1 MEMLQLIIDI
11 LLIVWLVT
19 LTYLS
24 FRRKSEELKPKVPRL
39 TLRKNKKRYI
49 VFKVLSDHD
58 DINVQDMEKQ
68 IRMALQEL
76 LGKVWLDIS
85 NPRVV
90 IYDPGRMS
98 GIISTNRLGYK
109 AVLAALPFVKS
120 VEDKEI
126 LLVPVRTT
134 GSLKKAKHLMRQ

>member
-1 MEMLQLIIDI
+1 MLQLIIDI

-49 VFKVLSDHD
+49 IFKVLSDHD

>member
-1 MEMLQLIIDI
+1 MLQLIIDI

-49 VFKVLSDHD
+49 AFKVLSDYD

>member
-1 MEMLQLIIDI
+1 MLQLIIDI

-109 AVLAALPFVKS
+109 AVLASLPFVKS

>member
-1 MEMLQLIIDI
+1 
-11 LLIVWLVT
+11 VT

>member
-1 MEMLQLIIDI
+1 MLQLIIDI

>member
-1 MEMLQLIIDI
+1 
-11 LLIVWLVT
+11 
-19 LTYLS
+19 
-24 FRRKSEELKPKVPRL
+24 
-39 TLRKNKKRYI
+39 
-49 VFKVLSDHD
+49 LSDHD